1 MTVTQ
6 SKIMDHFLWINS
18 CQEFIYFCSYFAP
31 DIHYHIVIYAE
42 NIVSQILFLQRST
55 LWELGIKSFKTH
67 ICSYIHMKS
76 FIIVYLR
83 IVYKSWTMHLIRTY
97 LTSELAIKLPHLN
110 LFFYYWLCYFF
121 VVYYYWIKDWM
132 ESFIKTDTKQKQMNY
147 NCIRK

>member
-55 LWELGIKSFKTH
+55 LWELGIKSFKDSH
-67 ICSYIHMKS
+67 LFIHLYEV
-76 FIIVYLR
+76 I
-83 IVYKSWTMHLIRTY
+83 
-97 LTSELAIKLPHLN
+97 
-110 LFFYYWLCYFF
+110 
-121 VVYYYWIKDWM
+121 
-132 ESFIKTDTKQKQMNY
+132 Y
-147 NCIRK
+147 NCILTYIMQIMDNAFDSHLFDIGIGNKIATFEFVFLLLIMLFFCCILLLNQWLNGIIYKNGH